1 MMSTNEKSRYID
13 ITQVL
18 CRQKSL
24 CLCCVVCQPNITQ
37 SAIIL
42 VVVIVVVVVVVV
54 VVAAV
59 TEQLLLLVIVIVGVV
74 VVLWFAEKM

>member
-1 MMSTNEKSRYID
+1 MSTNEKSRYID

-54 VVAAV
+54 AAV

>member
-42 VVVIVVVVVVVV
+42 VVVIVVVVVVVA
-54 VVAAV
+54 AAV

>member
-54 VVAAV
+54 AAV